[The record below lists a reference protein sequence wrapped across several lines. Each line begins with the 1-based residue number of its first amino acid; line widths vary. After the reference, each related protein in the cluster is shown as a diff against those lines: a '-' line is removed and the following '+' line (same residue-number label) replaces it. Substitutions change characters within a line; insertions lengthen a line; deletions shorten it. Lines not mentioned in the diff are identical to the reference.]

1 MGDFVIGSVIVLFY
15 PDENGLRNLLQ
26 ILMNSE
32 NTISIVV
39 DNTPEKYE
47 LNLDKINKNMIYI
60 PLGRNEGIAKAQNI
74 GIKKAASL
82 GCKYVCFFDQDSVIS
97 NNYVNDLLIG
107 YKETSDF
114 VDFNISTIGPRIF
127 DKTNGREYKSHTHRR
142 KEMGAFFFQRQIISS
157 GSLIPITVIDEVGLM
172 DESLFIDYVDHEWCW
187 RATAKGYKCGL
198 LKDLYMEHKIGYSLN
213 IGSYS
218 IKVSAPTRYY
228 YQYRNYFYLLKRK
241 YVPVRWKFFHGVK
254 LVLILIFIP
263 FFLSERKIVWKNMF
277 KGIKDGVKDRRIY
290 E

>member
-127 DKTNGREYKSHTHRR
+127 NKTSGREYKSRTHKR
-142 KEMGAFFFQRQIISS
+142 KEIGQFISQKQIISS
-157 GSLIPITVIDEVGLM
+157 GSLIPITVINEVGLM
-172 DESLFIDYVDHEWCW
+172 DESLFIDHVDHEWCW
-187 RATAKGYKCGL
+187 RAAAKGYKCGVL
-198 LKDLYMEHKIGYSLN
+198 ENLYMEHKIGYSLN
-213 IGSYS
+213 IGNYS
-218 IKVSAPTRYY
+218 IEVSAPSRYY
-228 YQYRNYFYLLKRK
+228 FQYRNYFYLLKRG
-241 YVPVRWKFFHGVK
+241 YVPVRWKLFHGIK
-254 LVLILIFIP
+254 LFQIFISVP
-263 FFLSERKIVWKNMF
+263 FFLSERKVAWKNMF
-277 KGIKDGVKDRRIY
+277 KGIIDGIKNKEI
-290 E
+290 